1 MLIWSRTRGS
11 TRYEVRTAG
20 RVHRLYTNGIFHS
33 QAHPERLVTG
43 HLWDLLSL
51 PALLLPNP
59 QQKPQQALVLGV
71 GGGTALRQL
80 RGLGIPLVHGVEL
93 DPVHL
98 YVARRFFGLKGPG
111 LALHQDDARDWL
123 RDAPGPP
130 VDYLVDDLFGG
141 QEGEPERAVAVDGHW
156 SRQLLSRLAP
166 GGILVINFPDQR
178 TLRACALLAQ
188 AGLRRRFRAA
198 WMLRHPRYDNAVGVF
213 LRTTATPDVLRK
225 RLADLSPRHPLRGLA
240 RTPLRIHR
248 LA

>member
-1 MLIWSRTRGS
+1 MLIWSSTRGG

-20 RVHRLYTNGIFHS
+20 RVHRLYTDGIFHS

-51 PALLLPNP
+51 PALLHPD
-59 QQKPQQALVLGV
+59 PQQALVLGV

-80 RGLGIPLVHGVEL
+80 RGMGIPRVHGVEL

-98 YVARRFFGLKGPG
+98 HVARRFFGLKGPG
-111 LALHQDDARDWL
+111 LALHQADARDWL
-123 RDAPGPP
+123 RDTPGPP

-141 QEGEPERAVAVDGHW
+141 QDGEPERAVPVDGPW

-166 GGILVINFPDQR
+166 GGTLVINFPDQR
-178 TLRACALLAQ
+178 SLRACALLAQ
-188 AGLRRRFRAA
+188 VGLRRRFRVA

-213 LRTTATPDVLRK
+213 LRSKATPAGLRK
-225 RLADLSPRHPLRGLA
+225 RLADISPRHPLRDLS

-248 LA
+248 LS